1 MTGCPIGR
9 PSSKPCPISRRGRSE
24 SDRLRKQR
32 LARRRPAADA
42 CFSSAALR
50 GCGKG
55 DIKQRERVDAGRASN
70 YRQVGSAPPPR
81 RGLFS
86 RDLPASRPRRRAG
99 LSTAIYYLLPEGE
112 RSHWHR
118 VDAVE
123 IWHWYGGAPLALSL
137 SGDGLNVESHQ
148 LGSDI
153 AAGQRPQVIVPADAW
168 QSAESL
174 GPWTLVGCT
183 VSPAFVFEGFEMA
196 AADWMPG

>member
-1 MTGCPIGR
+1 MLDARQI
-9 PSSKPCPISRRGRSE
+9 I
-24 SDRLRKQR
+24 DRLGLPPHPEGGYFRETYR
-32 LARRRPAADA
+32 HLAP
-42 CFSSAALR
+42 
-50 GCGKG
+50 GG
-55 DIKQRERVDAGRASN
+55 GR
-70 YRQVGSAPPPR
+70 
-81 RGLFS
+81 
-86 RDLPASRPRRRAG
+86 G